1 MVRDCTIQPK
11 PAKPAICQIEV
22 DLFTEPTLRT
32 DPEAVADQQHPD
44 HQLGIYGW
52 PADAAVEARE
62 LASELTELA
71 KPVYRAKQVIRG
83 NVPFERELIEQRS
96 LFDLP
101 KSHHERQS
109 CASTGLNHSSNR
121 V

>member
-1 MVRDCTIQPK
+1 MHRHNTVYKQPR
-11 PAKPAICQIEV
+11 
-22 DLFTEPTLRT
+22 LRP
-32 DPEAVADQQHPD
+32 DPEAVADHQHPD

-52 PADAAVEARE
+52 PADAAVEVRE
-62 LASELTELA
+62 LASELTELD

-83 NVPFERELIEQRS
+83 NVPFKRELIEQRS

-109 CASTGLNHSSNR
+109 CASTGLNQSSNR